1 MKRLFTIF
9 AMFGLTFGLTAQ
21 NTIIATADFDRVS
34 VSHAFNIIL
43 IPSDRNEVIVPENLE
58 LPRGVET
65 EDIISV
71 NRGTLTI
78 ALPESF
84 LRRNNRWNTGNER
97 QPDIRVYFKSLNSLS
112 LSGASSATSEG
123 TIRANTFQASLAG
136 SGRANLNIVAD
147 NVTSRLSGSGRLTLT
162 GRANEH
168 NINVSGSGRVDAEN
182 VLETKSSRVS
192 VSGSGRAS
200 VSAESV
206 RVSLSGSGRITLQAR
221 EVTGS
226 ISGSGRVMLNAD
238 AQRNISTSGSGRVQT
253 L

>member
-1 MKRLFTIF
+1 MKHLFSVLV
-9 AMFGLTFGLTAQ
+9 MFGLTTGILTAQ
-21 NTIIATADFDRVS
+21 ERIATADFDRVS
-34 VSHAFNIIL
+34 VSHSFNIIL
-43 IPSDRNEVIVPENLE
+43 IPSDRYEVIVPENLR
-58 LPRGVET
+58 LPEGVEAK
-65 EDIISV
+65 DVISV
-71 NRGTLTI
+71 RRGTLSI
-78 ALPESF
+78 ALPASF
-84 LRRNNRWNTGNER
+84 TRSWTHRGAL
-97 QPDIRVYFKSLNSLS
+97 PSIRVYFKSINSLNLLGS
-112 LSGASSATSEG
+112 SSATSEG
-123 TIRANTFQASLAG
+123 TISANTFQVNLAG
-136 SGRANLNIVAD
+136 SGSANLNIVAD
-147 NVTSRLSGSGRLTLT
+147 NITSGLSGSGRLTLT

-168 NINVSGSGRVDAEN
+168 NVNVAGSGTINAEN
-182 VLETKSSRVS
+182 VLETKNSRVS